1 MNKINTAIIWAF
13 VLALALDC
21 VVVLRSVGKMMILR
35 ISHKVLECLQ
45 HGDTK
50 LYMSDT
56 WLALVAERA
65 DSP

>member
-1 MNKINTAIIWAF
+1 M
-13 VLALALDC
+13 
-21 VVVLRSVGKMMILR
+21 LRSSGRMMIIR
-35 ISHKVLECLQ
+35 ISHKVLECWQ

-65 DSP
+65 DAP